1 MTHEILHP
9 KSFSTRRLALVTAG
23 FCLRADAYRETWES
37 GPTSWN
43 RRRPELC
50 PLYSLS
56 VGKWRETTRKRK
68 ALPGSLV
75 SACRCTWTSNRSDRQ
90 KLPLISFV
98 LCHSRVKPGWIKPAV
113 AIDRHNIRSG
123 YFRNDGYLYN
133 EVYLATRRTKHVSRA
148 RTSEMIANEHG
159 DSQNRYCQQWF

>member
-1 MTHEILHP
+1 MSHT
-9 KSFSTRRLALVTAG
+9 KSFIQEVFQQDVQAFVTAG

-43 RRRPELC
+43 RRRNSVHYILC
-50 PLYSLS
+50 RSGNDDRRREKERRCREALGLR
-56 VGKWRETTRKRK
+56 VG
-68 ALPGSLV
+68 ALG
-75 SACRCTWTSNRSDRQ
+75 RQTDRTG

-98 LCHSRVKPGWIKPAV
+98 LCHSRVKPEWIKPAV

-133 EVYLATRRTKHVSRA
+133 EVYLATGRTKHVSRA
-148 RTSEMIANEHG
+148 RTSKMIVNEHG